1 MNIRCFHCGRAVPIV
16 AEQLGGEVTC
26 PACGG
31 VLRLPDADVYGAP
44 HTAGSIL
51 GSTWLGNGISGLVS
65 LVLHM
70 VLLLALAMV
79 TCDYRGAGGIEG
91 DEVLIGDLPQLELS
105 EQDDASLD
113 AAAALAEV
121 TAEPDT
127 LTDTFEI
134 VTPLDSSDSDF
145 SVDLELS
152 EFSPSGG
159 GSGGGPEV
167 SALSGGG
174 GALGQG
180 ASFMGLH
187 AKGTRFCIIADC
199 SGSMEGPP
207 LKFLKEEILET
218 LSTMSA
224 RGRFQLIFFSSRAI
238 PYPQPGWRHP
248 RHDRADL
255 VQWLQGVSA
264 AGGTYPTPAFQ
275 LAFQLSPPPDVIFFM
290 TDGLFDDRAVEE
302 IANLN
307 RQSGRDVQINT
318 ISFMDTSSEPLMRRI
333 ASDSG
338 GRYRHVAGF

>member
-1 MNIRCFHCGRAVPIV
+1 
-16 AEQLGGEVTC
+16 
-26 PACGG
+26 
-31 VLRLPDADVYGAP
+31 
-44 HTAGSIL
+44 
-51 GSTWLGNGISGLVS
+51 
-65 LVLHM
+65 
-70 VLLLALAMV
+70 
-79 TCDYRGAGGIEG
+79 
-91 DEVLIGDLPQLELS
+91 LPQLELS

-113 AAAALAEV
+113 AAAASAEV

-127 LTDTFEI
+127 LTDALEI

-159 GSGGGPEV
+159 GIGGGPEV

-174 GALGQG
+174 GSLGQG

-187 AKGTRFCIIADC
+187 AKGSRFCIIADC

-248 RHDRADL
+248 RQDRADL
-255 VQWLQGVSA
+255 VQWLQAVSA

-290 TDGLFDDRAVEE
+290 TDGLFDERAVDE

-307 RQSGRDVQINT
+307 RQSGRNVQINT